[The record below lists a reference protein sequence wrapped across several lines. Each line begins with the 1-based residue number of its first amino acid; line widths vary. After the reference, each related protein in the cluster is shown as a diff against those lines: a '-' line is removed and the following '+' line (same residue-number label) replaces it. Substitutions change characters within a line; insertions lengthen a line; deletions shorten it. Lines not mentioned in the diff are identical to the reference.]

1 MRKTK
6 RFDVG
11 GLSDEEGKLNVFNP
25 TTNMERELQI
35 DYEQRRKANQEEKA
49 IRDKGGRGLG
59 IEDFTTGNK
68 TPARTNTYEYK
79 EDAVTSPAPLPQ
91 AKRIITKEQM
101 AAKGFTNLTDYLN
114 DERKLK
120 RRDGKPVERAKPA
133 TGTKGGFRDISQ
145 SPRLTDMV
153 QMQTLAARAANRALN
168 NQLDVKNQEQNRLA
182 DIAQRNVVPPEESAK
197 SRNRILKAYTEG
209 TQPAYLEHDKR
220 AAASTKA
227 FSDQGQEIEYRKGG
241 KVAKTKTFAR
251 GGKVSIASS
260 RGDGIAQRGKT
271 KGRIC

>member
-1 MRKTK
+1 MRDDISKEELSPDEAAK
-6 RFDVG
+6 KNIFKEQ
-11 GLSDEEGKLNVFNP
+11 LSSDEAKRRAVKGYKAKEYEAPRAYSESSDTP
-25 TTNMERELQI
+25 T
-35 DYEQRRKANQEEKA
+35 
-49 IRDKGGRGLG
+49 
-59 IEDFTTGNK
+59 
-68 TPARTNTYEYK
+68 
-79 EDAVTSPAPLPQ
+79 
-91 AKRIITKEQM
+91 KRIITKEQM

-114 DERKLK
+114 NERKLK

-133 TGTKGGFRDISQ
+133 AETKGGFRDISQ
-145 SPRLTDMV
+145 SPRLNDMV

-182 DIAQRNVVPPEESAK
+182 DIAQRNVVPLEESAK
-197 SRNRILKAYTEG
+197 SRNRILKVYTEG

-251 GGKVSIASS
+251 GGKVSSASG